1 MAMGKTVGRRG
12 GAAAPVAGVA
22 LGWVCRAELCN
33 GLREGLRSGLM
44 RCSRENR
51 RVFREVRLAGVPSG
65 VFGEASLSSVRPD
78 DARGRLCGPA

>member
-33 GLREGLRSGLM
+33 GLREGLRSGLK
-44 RCSRENR
+44 RLSGTERG
-51 RVFREVRLAGVPSG
+51 VFREVRLAGAPRRL
-65 VFGEASLSSVRPD
+65 GE
-78 DARGRLCGPA
+78 PALPVLPPPIRRIAGLPL